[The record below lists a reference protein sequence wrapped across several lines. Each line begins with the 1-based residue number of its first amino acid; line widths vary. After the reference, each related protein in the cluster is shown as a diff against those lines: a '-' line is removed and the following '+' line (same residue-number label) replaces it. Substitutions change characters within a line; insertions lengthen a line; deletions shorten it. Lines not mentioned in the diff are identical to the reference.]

1 MKSYKIIRLLTYII
15 STYCFL
21 PSFYFRKISPC
32 VKRRFNNS
40 KNIFLTFDDGPNATY
55 TLEILDLLKKYEVKA
70 TFFVVAKKAKENKTI
85 VSRMIKDGHTLGL
98 HSYSHKNAWLRTP
111 WQTKLDFQQSIEI
124 FKELD
129 YQIKYYRAPWGI
141 FNPFTYYYSNKFG
154 LKSILWTNLT
164 NDWNPNAKV
173 DKIVDNI
180 FDNLQGG
187 DIIVFHDSN
196 HNSDSDN
203 GAPKNTIQVLDIIL
217 PALIKKGFHFQTLD
231 KGMGNHV
238 NEQTSLSGI
247 SI

>member
-1 MKSYKIIRLLTYII
+1 MNNYIIMKSLGCII
-15 STYCFL
+15 STYCLL
-21 PSFYFRKISPC
+21 PSFYFRKISPY
-32 VKRRFNNS
+32 VKRRFLNC
-40 KNIFLTFDDGPNATY
+40 KNIFLTFDDGPNPVY
-55 TLEILDLLKKYEVKA
+55 TLEILDLLKRYEIKS
-70 TFFVVAKKAKENKTI
+70 TFFVVAKKAEENKAI
-85 VSRMIKDGHTLGL
+85 ISRMVEDGHALGL
-98 HSYSHKNAWLRTP
+98 HSYSHKNAWVATP
-111 WQTKLDFQQSIEI
+111 WQTKEDFRQSMEV

-129 YQIKYYRAPWGI
+129 YQVKYYRAPWGI
-141 FNPFTYYYSNKFG
+141 YNPFTYYYANQFG

-164 NDWNPNAKV
+164 NDWNPKANK
-173 DKIVDNI
+173 DKIINNILDNI
-180 FDNLQGG
+180 QDG